1 TTALPSWVSR
11 VCLRTISTAPS
22 AVIRSARGRT
32 VMSPTGS
39 PLPVSRSSIARR
51 FAPRARVAPA
61 QPQAGGPAGLGLDRL
76 GGEAQDADL
85 DVLAADEAVDDEHGA
100 AGGERGADGGGRLER
115 AQRGEDGEEVA
126 AAFSAGRLGTSERRA
141 RPEERAMSQ
150 QRIGEHAIV
159 IGAGVAGLLAA
170 RGLSDAYERVTVI
183 ERDELPTVG
192 EGRKAVPQGRH
203 AHVMLARGLGAIEE
217 LLPGITEELLAA
229 AAKRCKSGEIRLVI
243 SGHELCRNAPG
254 ADVLLA
260 SRPLI
265 EGHVRQR
272 VLALPN
278 VMVRERFEAAGPVA
292 SPGRGRVSAVRIR
305 PATGVAARRCAPPI

>member
-1 TTALPSWVSR
+1 
-11 VCLRTISTAPS
+11 
-22 AVIRSARGRT
+22 
-32 VMSPTGS
+32 
-39 PLPVSRSSIARR
+39 
-51 FAPRARVAPA
+51 
-61 QPQAGGPAGLGLDRL
+61 
-76 GGEAQDADL
+76 
-85 DVLAADEAVDDEHGA
+85 
-100 AGGERGADGGGRLER
+100 
-115 AQRGEDGEEVA
+115 
-126 AAFSAGRLGTSERRA
+126 
-141 RPEERAMSQ
+141 MSQ